1 MLDLQAFLEAHRG
14 EHLHVRK
21 PVRLDHVGA
30 LTAQANDT
38 IVFENLAEYPRFRLV
53 DNLFVHRRAQARILG
68 CAPREVVPCLA
79 RVLKHGPKPLMVA
92 DGGPCH
98 DRVITGDDINLA
110 ELPVVRHTE
119 LDPYPYTTSFAVHR
133 DPETGLQNAMYPRC
147 GVLARREMV
156 TSFVTATANR
166 ILGLHRTAGT
176 RMPQAVAI
184 GVHPAW
190 ELAACYSHPHEG
202 WWELELFEAITSQ
215 PGVLTRC
222 KTVDL
227 LVPADASIVIEGY
240 VSPTRTAQD
249 GPSPGPT
256 MLFTP
261 YASQQ
266 PVFEVTAITMRT
278 NPVYRNH
285 QMTPFTDHQEM
296 PRIFHEAIL
305 YERLR
310 ALGIKVHDVHFPQGG
325 GSLSV
330 IIQVEPHIDGQVTDA
345 LLAVLGSP
353 WPNTKMAIAVDPDID
368 IYDYRD
374 VHYALATRV
383 DPSRHVITI
392 GNARGF
398 IFDPSAQP
406 VEAAFPHTSQ
416 TRFPSVV
423 GKWGIDAT
431 KPVPYRSAERKT
443 YDRAWPI
450 AWGRIKLDDYL
461 DEAASRGE
469 NRDTV

>member
-1 MLDLQAFLEAHRG
+1 MLDLQGFLKVHRRDL
-14 EHLHVRK
+14 LHVRK
-21 PVRLDHVGA
+21 PVRLDDVGA
-30 LTAQANDT
+30 LTAQAAET
-38 IVFENLAEYPRFRLV
+38 IVFENLVEHPRFRLV
-53 DNLFVHRRAQARILG
+53 DNLFVQRKAQARILG
-68 CAPREVVPCLA
+68 CAPDQVVPSLA
-79 RVLKHGPKPLMVA
+79 RVLKQGPRPLVVA

-98 DRVITGDDINLA
+98 DRVLLGDDVDLSI
-110 ELPVVRHTE
+110 LPVVRHTE

-133 DPETGLQNAMYPRC
+133 DPETGLYNAMYPRC
-147 GVLARREMV
+147 GVLGRNEMV
-156 TSFVTATANR
+156 TSFVTPTANR
-166 ILGLHRTAGT
+166 ILAAHRAAGT

-190 ELAACYSHPHEG
+190 ELAACYSHPHDD
-202 WWELELFEAITSQ
+202 WWELELFEAITGK
-215 PGVLTRC
+215 PGVVTRC

-266 PVFEVTAITMRT
+266 PVFEVTAITMR
-278 NPVYRNH
+278 NDPIYRNH

-310 ALGIKVHDVHFPQGG
+310 ALGIKVRDVHFPQGG

-353 WPNTKMAIAVDPDID
+353 WPNTKMAIAVDPDIN

-406 VEAAFPHTSQ
+406 VLDAFPHTVQ

-431 KPVPYRSAERKT
+431 KPVPYRAAERKN
-443 YDRAWPI
+443 YERAWPI
-450 AWGRIKLDDYL
+450 SWGRVKLDDYL
-461 DEAASRGE
+461 E
-469 NRDTV
+469 

>member
-1 MLDLQAFLEAHRG
+1 MLDLQGFLEAHRR
-14 EHLHVRK
+14 ELVHVRK
-21 PVRLDHVGA
+21 PVRLDDVGA
-30 LTAQANDT
+30 LVAQARDT
-38 IVFENLAEYPRFRLV
+38 ILFEHLEEHPQFRLV
-53 DNLFVHRRAQARILG
+53 DNLFVNRQAQARILG
-68 CAPREVVPCLA
+68 CDPGQVVSSLA
-79 RVLKHGPKPLMVA
+79 QVLKRGPRALQTVTTA
-92 DGGPCH
+92 PCH
-98 DRVITGDDINLA
+98 QRVVTGDDVNLGS
-110 ELPVVRHTE
+110 LPIVRHTA

-133 DPETGLQNAMYPRC
+133 DPQTGLFNAMYPRC
-147 GVLARREMV
+147 GMLGPREMV
-156 TSFVTATANR
+156 TSFVTPTANR
-166 ILGLHRTAGT
+166 ILAAHRAAGT

-190 ELAACYSHPHEG
+190 ELAACYSQPHDD
-202 WWELELFEAITSQ
+202 WWELELFEAITGE
-215 PGVLTRC
+215 PGSVTRC

-266 PVFEVTAITMRT
+266 PVFEVTAITMRDD
-278 NPVYRNH
+278 PVYRNH

-353 WPNTKMAIAVDPDID
+353 WPNTKMAIAVDPDIN

-398 IFDPSAQP
+398 IFDPSARP
-406 VEAAFPHTSQ
+406 VLDAFPHTAQ
-416 TRFPSVV
+416 TRYPSVV

-431 KPVPYRSAERKT
+431 KPVPYRAAERKD
-443 YDRAWPI
+443 YERAWPVN
-450 AWGRIKLDDYL
+450 WGRVKLDDYREKGP
-461 DEAASRGE
+461 DA
-469 NRDTV
+469 

>member
-1 MLDLQAFLEAHRG
+1 MLDIQGFLETHKRAHLR
-14 EHLHVRK
+14 VRK
-21 PVRLDHVGA
+21 PVPLDDVGA
-30 LTAQANDT
+30 LVAQAADT
-38 IVFENLAEYPRFRLV
+38 IVFENLAEHPRFLLV
-53 DNLFVHRRAQARILG
+53 DNLFVNRMAQARILG
-68 CAPREVVPCLA
+68 CEPARVVPSLA
-79 RVLKHGPKPLMVA
+79 QVLKRGPRPLEIVDDAPCHERVLT
-92 DGGPCH
+92 
-98 DRVITGDDINLA
+98 RDDVDLA
-110 ELPVVRHTE
+110 LLPVVRHTE

-133 DPETGLQNAMYPRC
+133 DPETGLYNAMYPRC
-147 GVLARREMV
+147 GVLGRNEMV
-156 TSFVTATANR
+156 TSFVTPTANR
-166 ILGLHRTAGT
+166 ILAAHRAAGT
-176 RMPQAVAI
+176 AMPQAVAI

-190 ELAACYSHPHEG
+190 ELAACYSHPHDD
-202 WWELELFEAITSQ
+202 WWELELFEAITARV
-215 PGVLTRC
+215 GVVARC

-227 LVPADASIVIEGY
+227 LVPADASIVIEGF
-240 VSPTRTAQD
+240 VSPTRLAQD

-266 PVFEVTAITMRT
+266 PVFEVTAITLR
-278 NPVYRNH
+278 NDPIYRHH

-353 WPNTKMAIAVDPDID
+353 WPNTKMAIAVDPDIN

-383 DPSRHVITI
+383 DPSRHVISI

-406 VEAAFPHTSQ
+406 VLDAFPHTAQ
-416 TRFPSVV
+416 TRYPSVV

-431 KPVPYRSAERKT
+431 KPVPYRAAQRKD
-443 YDRAWPI
+443 YERAWPLN
-450 AWGRIKLDDYL
+450 WGRVNLDDYL
-461 DEAASRGE
+461 EQGE
-469 NRDTV
+469 GA

>member
-1 MLDLQAFLEAHRG
+1 MKDIAMLDIQGFLETHRR
-14 EHLHVRK
+14 EHIHVRK
-21 PVRLDHVGA
+21 PVRLDDVGA
-30 LTAQANDT
+30 LIAQADDT
-38 IVFENLAEYPRFRLV
+38 IVFESLEEHPRFRLV
-53 DNLFVHRRAQARILG
+53 DNLFVSRRAQSRILL
-68 CAPREVVPCLA
+68 CEQDQVVPELA
-79 RVLKHGPKPLMVA
+79 RVLKRGPRPLQIVDDA
-92 DGGPCH
+92 PCH
-98 DRVITGDDINLA
+98 DRVWTGCDVDLA
-110 ELPVVRHTE
+110 LLPIVRHTA

-133 DPETGLQNAMYPRC
+133 DPVTALYNAMYPRC
-147 GVLARREMV
+147 GVLGRHEMV
-156 TSFVTATANR
+156 TSFVTPTANR
-166 ILGLHRTAGT
+166 ILAAHRAAGT

-190 ELAACYSHPHEG
+190 ELAACYSHPHDD
-202 WWELELFEAITSQ
+202 WWELELFEAITGQ
-215 PGVLTRC
+215 PGQVARC

-240 VSPTRTAQD
+240 VCPTRTAQD

-266 PVFEVTAITMRT
+266 PVFEVTAITMR
-278 NPVYRNH
+278 NDPVYRHH

-310 ALGIKVHDVHFPQGG
+310 ALGIKVRDVHFPQGG

-353 WPNTKMAIAVDPDID
+353 WPNTKMAIAVDPDIN

-383 DPSRHVITI
+383 DPSRHVLTI
-392 GNARGF
+392 PNARGF

-406 VEAAFPHTSQ
+406 VLEAFPHTAE
-416 TRFPSVV
+416 TRYPSVV

-431 KPVPYRSAERKT
+431 KPVPYRAAERRN
-443 YDRAWPI
+443 YERAWPLN
-450 AWGRIKLDDYL
+450 WGKVRLDDYL
-461 DEAASRGE
+461 DEGPDA
-469 NRDTV
+469 